1 MSTYSE
7 KWHPEDRKNEGRRAR
22 RYTDDD
28 RGLPTY
34 QERIVE
40 LVQAN
45 KQSLDVDFIQLS
57 RHQTALAI
65 WAIDA
70 PREMFD
76 LFNDV
81 ACASIDEKFPNYRDN
96 VHAEIFVRM
105 TGLPVVEAVRN
116 IRCAPHATLL
126 RHTRETYM
134 RSAWHTCHGVATCL

>member
-1 MSTYSE
+1 M
-7 KWHPEDRKNEGRRAR
+7 
-22 RYTDDD
+22 
-28 RGLPTY
+28 
-34 QERIVE
+34 E

-70 PREMFD
+70 PKEMFD
-76 LFNDV
+76 LFNEV

-116 IRCAPHATLL
+116 IRCAAL
-126 RHTRETYM
+126 RT
-134 RSAWHTCHGVATCL
+134 ATCFDRPSS